1 MKLEANVY
9 FQFDYSMEI
18 FVETYKVSLDGNLG
32 EIKRPANVITGADV
46 LTGNLMIVNIIP
58 SEVKRAGK
66 PDPSVKLTR
75 VAGREW

>member
-1 MKLEANVY
+1 
-9 FQFDYSMEI
+9 MEI

-58 SEVKRAGK
+58 FEVKRAGAN
-66 PDPSVKLTR
+66 PIHRLN
-75 VAGREW
+75 